1 MDTELLKHIDWTN
14 DATYKD
20 LAKLLLAYADGLK
33 NAPVTSGSNGI
44 SDGYVKRALIEE
56 LKSIADAFNH
66 SEHWL
71 MVRPEVEITR
81 GQGKVN
87 N

>member
-1 MDTELLKHIDWTN
+1 MDTDPLKHIDWTN

-20 LAKLLLAYADGLK
+20 LAKLLLAYADGFK
-33 NAPVTSGSNGI
+33 NAPVTSGSNGVA
-44 SDGYVKRALIEE
+44 DGYVKRGIVERLEE
-56 LKSIADAFNH
+56 FAKVFSH
-66 SEHWL
+66 TEHWL
-71 MVRPEVEITR
+71 MIRPPVEITR